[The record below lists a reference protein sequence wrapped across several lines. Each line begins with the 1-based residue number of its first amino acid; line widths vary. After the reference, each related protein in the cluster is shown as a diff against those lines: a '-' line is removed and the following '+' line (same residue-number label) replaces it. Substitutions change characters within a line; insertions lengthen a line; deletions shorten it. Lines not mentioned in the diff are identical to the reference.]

1 MCGRFTVTV
10 GIEALRKRFGFA
22 QPEFDLRPRYNLA
35 PTQDAPV
42 VTEAEGGRRLELY
55 RWGLIPSWAKDAKI
69 GTQMINARSETAAEK
84 PSFRR
89 CFARQRCLVL
99 ADGFYEWKSVAP
111 GLKRPMRIVLKT
123 REPFAFAGL
132 WDEWKGPDG
141 RALRTFTILTTEAP
155 AGLRDLHERVPVI
168 LEPEREAVWLD
179 PKAAPDRLRLALRPP
194 LEERLEVYPVSPLVN
209 SPKADV
215 EDCIAPAPDDPPA
228 QAPPAKRRKNES
240 DPDQPTLF

>member
-10 GIEALRKRFGFA
+10 GVSALRKRFGFE

-42 VTEAEGGRRLELY
+42 VVAQGGARRLELY
-55 RWGLIPSWAKDAKI
+55 RWGLIPSWAKDAKT
-69 GTQMINARSETAAEK
+69 GNQMINARSETAAEK

-99 ADGFYEWKSVAP
+99 ADGFYEWRQVAP
-111 GLKRPMRIVLKT
+111 GFKRPVRVVLKT

-141 RALRTFTILTTEAP
+141 RALRSFTILTTEAP
-155 AGLRDLHERVPVI
+155 ASLRDLHDRVPVI
-168 LEPEREAVWLD
+168 LNPQTEALWLD
-179 PKAAPDRLRLALRPP
+179 PSAPARRLGETLVAPP
-194 LEERLEVYPVSPLVN
+194 EGSLEVYPVSPLVN

-215 EDCIAPAPDDPPA
+215 PDCIAPTPP
-228 QAPPAKRRKNES
+228 APPAKAPPARRRKKDAGA
-240 DPDQPTLF
+240 DPPTLF